1 MRLMLVNIRVVDT
14 VDVDVWVSTL
24 VDAWTDVLL
33 TWMVR
38 VVVSTFVSRS
48 VVVSVTAVTT
58 SLVDL

>member
-1 MRLMLVNIRVVDT
+1 MLVNIRVVDT